1 MVISDDKLNR
11 RLENKALSYLARFA
25 SSEANLRQVL
35 SRFGRRKCWPKDAD
49 PALEDKFLIQL
60 NQAIDAL
67 VSRYSKLGYVDY
79 AAYAHGRAR
88 GMRVR
93 GTSGKKISQYLLAKG
108 VEEEVINQTMDDDD
122 IGSHDAEAEAAKTY
136 ARRRKL
142 GQYAS
147 PHSRSKAN
155 WEHRHL
161 ASMVRAGFGFNVSKL
176 VLFTEHDE

>member
-11 RLENKALSYLARFA
+11 RLENKALSYLARFT
-25 SSEANLRQVL
+25 SSEANLKQVL

-49 PALEDKFLIQL
+49 PALEDKFLMQL
-60 NQAIDAL
+60 NQAIDHL
-67 VSRYSKLGYVDY
+67 VSRYAKLGYVDD
-79 AAYAHGRAR
+79 AAYAQGRAR

-93 GTSGKKISQYLLAKG
+93 GTSGRKISQYLRAKG
-108 VEEEVINQTMDDDD
+108 VEKEIITQTMDDDD

-147 PHSRSKAN
+147 SNSRSKPN
-155 WEHRHL
+155 WENRHL
-161 ASMVRAGFGFNVSKL
+161 ASMVRAGFGFDVSKL
-176 VLFTEHDE
+176 VLFTEYDD